1 MTVTSE
7 SLVVVA
13 ERSPHR
19 DALLEKVASVAGVVR
34 ENASVSEAARSLSR
48 VAFTAL
54 DEAGLFRAL
63 LPEDLGGFHVDPVTE
78 AELIEAVTALDGS
91 AGWSFWAVAGS
102 TARAASM
109 LPRSAEA
116 DVVTVGEPF
125 PLFAFQERPFGNT
138 VRPTADGLV
147 VSGHWPFGTGVR
159 EADWVVAIGE
169 VDRSEDPGPWPGT
182 PMLAAAVP
190 MRDVEI
196 VDEWDAAGLVGTGTV
211 DYRITDVVVPW
222 RRVWPYP
229 AEQVRG
235 GVHFCFRRAP
245 IKHTGF
251 ALGVARGVLTGL
263 TDHLTARLPRTSLPV
278 DVIATEI
285 ATARLALDTARAGA
299 LNTIGEVW
307 REARL
312 TGAVAE
318 VSQRRLRATARY
330 VTQVATE
337 IAGTVARLGDATM
350 IARTHPV
357 HRFLRDLAVGAA
369 HGEISIAALS
379 DYGRDLLTPTTS
391 R

>member
-1 MTVTSE
+1 MTVMSE
-7 SLVVVA
+7 PIAEAA

-19 DALLEKVASVAGVVR
+19 GALLAKVASVAAVVR
-34 ENASVSEAARSLSR
+34 ENASVSEAARTLSR
-48 VAFTAL
+48 ATFTAL
-54 DEAGLFRAL
+54 DEAGLFRSL
-63 LPEDLGGFHVDPVTE
+63 LPEEVGGFQVDPVTE

-91 AGWSFWAVAGS
+91 AGWSFWALAGS

-109 LPRSAEA
+109 LPHTAEG
-116 DVVTVGEPF
+116 DVFTTGKPF
-125 PLFAFQERPFGNT
+125 PLFAFQERPFGNK
-138 VRPTADGLV
+138 VHPTGHGLV
-147 VSGHWPFGTGVR
+147 VSGRWPFGTGVR

-169 VDRSEDPGPWPGT
+169 VDRSVEPGPWPDA

-190 MRDVEI
+190 LRDVEI
-196 VDEWDAAGLVGTGTV
+196 VDEWDAAGLAGTGTV

-235 GVHFCFRRAP
+235 GAHFCFRRAP

-251 ALGVARGVLTGL
+251 ALGVARGILTGL
-263 TDHLTARLPRTSLPV
+263 TEHLTARLPGTGLPV

-285 ATARLALDTARAGA
+285 ATAQLALDTARAGA
-299 LNTIGEVW
+299 LTTIGEVW
-307 REARL
+307 REARQA
-312 TGAVAE
+312 GAVAE
-318 VSQRRLRATARY
+318 TSHRRLRATARY
-330 VTQVATE
+330 VSEVATE

-369 HGEISIAALS
+369 HGEISIAALP
-379 DYGRDLLTPTTS
+379 DYGRDLLHIS